1 MQERPSHSPV
11 EIKRKR
17 QNQAVFC
24 SGRKTIGELSR
35 WNLDVDTRETN
46 ALIVFKGRA
55 KPYIMREKKKTW
67 PDIVAPL
74 NAGRLTG

>member
-55 KPYIMREKKKTW
+55 KPYIMREKK
-67 PDIVAPL
+67 
-74 NAGRLTG
+74 NLT